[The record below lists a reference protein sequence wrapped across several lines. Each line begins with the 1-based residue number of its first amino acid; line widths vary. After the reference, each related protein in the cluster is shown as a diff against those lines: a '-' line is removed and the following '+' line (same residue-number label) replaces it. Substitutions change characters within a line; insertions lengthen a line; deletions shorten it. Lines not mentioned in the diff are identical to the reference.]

1 MSIMGK
7 IFGIIALICGILGI
21 FGGWL
26 LAIPIGYYG
35 IFVFPGIA
43 IVAGI
48 IGIIVDETKGMA
60 IAGLILGLF
69 GIVFVI
75 FILPLL
81 LIILALF
88 GLSALFGSLV

>member
-1 MSIMGK
+1 MGK
-7 IFGIIALICGILGI
+7 IFGIIALICGLLGI

-43 IVAGI
+43 IVTGI
-48 IGIIVDETKGMA
+48 IGIIVDDPKGMA

-75 FILPLL
+75 FILPMLAFI
-81 LIILALF
+81 LILF
-88 GLSALFGSLV
+88 GLSSILGSL